1 MVRWNNEKDRINFC
15 LVWNLRSISGTLP
28 QNWPNCAILCLI
40 KLFFF
45 EASPSSLGWKSN
57 FERLLAVKRYP
68 QPGSFREL
76 KAIEKTI
83 TKVQRAF
90 AKKCCYW
97 YAYIAIES
105 LKLSSHNGKTWKG
118 IVAGHWITSSPTVPS
133 SLLGMLQVTFPCF
146 REIWNLVEFSS
157 TAQEKCMMYFSLQE

>member
-1 MVRWNNEKDRINFC
+1 MVRKGSHQLLSRMKLAQHFRHFASKLTKLCN
-15 LVWNLRSISGTLP
+15 TLF
-28 QNWPNCAILCLI
+28 NKAL
-40 KLFFF
+40 FF

-57 FERLLAVKRYP
+57 FERLLAVKPYP

-105 LKLSSHNGKTWKG
+105 LKLSSHNGKMWKG

-157 TAQEKCMMYFSLQE
+157 TAQEKCMMHFSLQE

>member
-1 MVRWNNEKDRINFC
+1 MVRKGSHQLLSRMKLAQHFRHFASKLTKLCN
-15 LVWNLRSISGTLP
+15 TLF
-28 QNWPNCAILCLI
+28 NKA
-40 KLFFF
+40 FFF
-45 EASPSSLGWKSN
+45 EASPSSLEWKSN
-57 FERLLAVKRYP
+57 FERLLAVKPYP

-90 AKKCCYW
+90 AKRCCYW

-157 TAQEKCMMYFSLQE
+157 TAQEKCMMHFSLQE

>member
-1 MVRWNNEKDRINFC
+1 MKLAQHFRHFASKLTKLCN
-15 LVWNLRSISGTLP
+15 TLF
-28 QNWPNCAILCLI
+28 NKA
-40 KLFFF
+40 FFF
-45 EASPSSLGWKSN
+45 WGITQFARMKKQFWKI
-57 FERLLAVKRYP
+57 LAVKRYP

-157 TAQEKCMMYFSLQE
+157 TAQEKCMMHFSLQE

>member
-1 MVRWNNEKDRINFC
+1 MVRKGSYQLLSRMKLAQHFRHFASKLTKLCN
-15 LVWNLRSISGTLP
+15 TLF
-28 QNWPNCAILCLI
+28 NKAL
-40 KLFFF
+40 FF

-83 TKVQRAF
+83 PKVQRAF

-97 YAYIAIES
+97 YAYIATES

-118 IVAGHWITSSPTVPS
+118 IVAGIWITSSPTVPS

-157 TAQEKCMMYFSLQE
+157 TAQEKCMMHFSLQE